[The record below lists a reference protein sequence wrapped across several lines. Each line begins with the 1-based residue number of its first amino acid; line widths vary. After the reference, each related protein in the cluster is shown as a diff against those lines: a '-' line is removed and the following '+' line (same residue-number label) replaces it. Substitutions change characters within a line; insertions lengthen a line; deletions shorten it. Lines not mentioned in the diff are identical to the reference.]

1 MNILLHFW
9 GSLPVGYLQST
20 MELQPNAERYFNP
33 KRNKPNRNPT
43 PKLFAVVLSSD
54 LFVSSGVETLTFS
67 AINMRMHTVTA
78 ISPYSCRTR
87 S

>member
-1 MNILLHFW
+1 
-9 GSLPVGYLQST
+9 
-20 MELQPNAERYFNP
+20 MELKPNAERYFNP

-54 LFVSSGVETLTFS
+54 VFVSSGVETVTVTVTTV
-67 AINMRMHTVTA
+67 NMRMRTVTA
-78 ISPYSCRTR
+78 MPPYSCRTL